1 MLFIKIL
8 ISLKNISIIFRVFSK
23 FFNSLIQGRPGAR
36 MESGSGNE
44 LVKAKIDLVAAGHF
58 LQKEDYQR

>member
-1 MLFIKIL
+1 
-8 ISLKNISIIFRVFSK
+8 
-23 FFNSLIQGRPGAR
+23 

-58 LQKEDYQR
+58 LQKRDYQRYGEKAIARKFVHN